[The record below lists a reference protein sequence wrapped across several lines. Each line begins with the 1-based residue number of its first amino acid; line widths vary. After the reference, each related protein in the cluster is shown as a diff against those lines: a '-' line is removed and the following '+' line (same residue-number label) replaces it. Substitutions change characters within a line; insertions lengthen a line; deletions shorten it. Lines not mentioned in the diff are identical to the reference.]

1 MKCFIIVISIFISV
15 NNYIPNTC
23 LITNGFC
30 SMGFALPGAMAAQ
43 LVRPNQKV
51 VLILY

>member
-1 MKCFIIVISIFISV
+1 
-15 NNYIPNTC
+15 
-23 LITNGFC
+23 
-30 SMGFALPGAMAAQ
+30 MGFALPGAMAAQ